1 MATQTIGELHEQDA
15 NNLLGDWLNTVGR
28 GWTSNSERNR
38 AIQNSRDRADILVLD
53 VNRMPVVIE
62 CEFGTPAVGDAT
74 RRLGR
79 TLAFETRPFTEA
91 VAVGFAE
98 ECKRDSNDEFRD
110 RLARNEPFL
119 TIQLVYQDAED
130 GVRVWPQKP
139 LPARPTDLVAFCEY
153 AQVPQREIDKQ
164 STVIAERIRAA
175 GKKLYDSIRLTVQG
189 DETIERLKSVTGAD
203 QKLAAAGTACAI
215 WLVALDLQNDLAQYS
230 SVMRSMG
237 LQTTEYL
244 RRESISER
252 LTVNELLEHWRIIES
267 VNYLPVIE
275 LAIDS
280 LEAGGMGPAIFDILE
295 ELDGISEHMNALY
308 AKHIYNFAGELWQR
322 LVPDREE
329 RAAHYTKP
337 EIAELLA
344 TLAAERFDHLDAD
357 AIAQLDLMDAACGT
371 GTLVGAGERALRR
384 KFYAKGGRDPEIHR
398 KRMENHIYAMDVN
411 GIAGTLTAKRLTDME
426 VGQEYVGS
434 KIAAISHPAG
444 SLTLMDPS
452 ATGVAMVLGHQN
464 VTATPG
470 IGGSDDVGIFHV
482 MLESINW
489 MLMNPPY
496 ARPRKG
502 RRQASTGLAPF
513 RRAAKRKNYNMSHG
527 QAGLASDF
535 GDLANIRLAT
545 GGIYSTVLPL
555 TAAHAGSW
563 TGWRAELEKDFSD
576 IVVIAN
582 TASDE
587 LQSMS
592 AETGMSEMLVV
603 ATKKASRPDFW
614 RQTSI
619 LCVNLSAAPSTMAE
633 GYAITQEINSIPKDS
648 QQGFLS
654 CGSYVRTP
662 QVNAGQPWGGVG
674 NSNNELTLVN
684 QALLNG
690 QAYDPLT
697 LQTHSLDLPMAT
709 LGDMADTG
717 PTHHLIGHPKGAEP
731 IGAFEWT
738 PLADLPVEPAQQSM
752 WAANAKTQTS
762 IITLPTHG
770 GTVID
775 SEEAERM
782 VQSRSN
788 WHLNRNLAVSSQG
801 IALARTE
808 SLTHGGRTW
817 NALQSISEEV
827 AKAVA
832 LFYNST
838 LGVIVI
844 RAYGQKGQQG
854 PRAAVQVGAIPGLP
868 CPAFNAD
875 TPEARRAREMA
886 GQHFDELANLTL
898 QPFAYCFRD
907 SNRKRIDQVVAEML
921 GLDPNE
927 QAIQEMLEH
936 YRLLFAG
943 EPNVNG
949 RMKSILS
956 ALAEYRAGQ
965 G

>member
-1 MATQTIGELHEQDA
+1 MVNHTIGELHEQDA
-15 NNLLGDWLNTVGR
+15 NNMLGDWLNTVGR
-28 GWTSNSERNR
+28 GWSSNSERNR
-38 AIQNSRDRADILVLD
+38 AIQNSHERADILVLD

-74 RRLGR
+74 KRLGK

-98 ECKRDSNDEFRD
+98 ECKQDSNDEFRD

-130 GVRVWPQKP
+130 GVRVWPQRP

-164 STVIAERIRAA
+164 SSAIAERIRAA
-175 GKKLYDSIRLTVQG
+175 GKKLYDSIRLTIQG
-189 DETIERLKSVTGAD
+189 EETIDRLKSVTGAD
-203 QKLAAAGTACAI
+203 QELAAAQTACAI
-215 WLVALDLQNDLAQYS
+215 WLVAIDLQNDLAQYS
-230 SVMRSMG
+230 SMMRNTG

-244 RRESISER
+244 RKEAISER

-295 ELDGISEHMNALY
+295 ELDGISYHMNALY

-357 AIAQLDLMDAACGT
+357 SIAQLNMMDAACGT

-384 KFYAKGGRDPEIHR
+384 KYYAKGGRDPEIHR

-411 GIAGTLTAKRLTDME
+411 GIAGTLTAKRLTDLE

-434 KIAAISHPAG
+434 KIAAITHPAG
-444 SLTLMDPS
+444 SLTLMDPE

-464 VTATPG
+464 VTAAPG
-470 IGGSDDVGIFHV
+470 IGGSTDFGIFHV
-482 MLESINW
+482 GLAGINW

-496 ARPRKG
+496 SRPRKG

-513 RRAAKRKNYNMSHG
+513 RRAAKKKGYSMSHG

-535 GDLANIRLAT
+535 GDLANIRLAA
-545 GGIYSTVLPL
+545 GGIYSTVLPQ
-555 TAAHAGSW
+555 TAAHAGTW

-582 TASDE
+582 TASNE

-592 AETGMSEMLVV
+592 ADTGLSEILVV
-603 ATKKASRPDFW
+603 ATKKASRPSAW
-614 RQTSI
+614 RPASV
-619 LCVNLSAAPSTMAE
+619 LCVNLAAAPTTLAE
-633 GYAITQEINSIPKDS
+633 GYAITQEINAIPRDS

-662 QVNAGQPWGGVG
+662 QGKAGQPWGGVG
-674 NSNNELTLVN
+674 NSNNELTSVS
-684 QALLNG
+684 QALLNA
-690 QAYDPLT
+690 QAWDPLT
-697 LQTHSLDLPMAT
+697 LQTHRLALPMAA
-709 LGDMADTG
+709 LGDLAEIG

-738 PLADLPVEPAQQSM
+738 PLADLPVEPAQKSM
-752 WAANAKTQTS
+752 WAANAKNHTR
-762 IITLPTHG
+762 IIAQPTHG
-770 GTVID
+770 GSIVD
-775 SEEAERM
+775 AELAKRM
-782 VQSRSN
+782 VDRRSR
-788 WHLNRNLAVSSQG
+788 WFLNRDMRWTSQVT
-801 IALARTE
+801 ALAHTRQDN
-808 SLTHGGRTW
+808 HGGSSW
-817 NALQSISEEV
+817 VALEQASKGV
-827 AKAVA
+827 AKALA
-832 LFYNST
+832 LFNSSIF
-838 LGVIVI
+838 GGIVRNSYGSTQDAG
-844 RAYGQKGQQG
+844 RARMQI
-854 PRAAVQVGAIPGLP
+854 GAIPGLP
-868 CPAFNAD
+868 CPAFHAD
-875 TPEARRAREMA
+875 TEEARRAQEIAERN
-886 GQHFDELANLTL
+886 FDELANLTL
-898 QPFAYCFRD
+898 EPFAYCFRD
-907 SNRKRIDQVVAEML
+907 DNRKLIDNVVSEML
-921 GLDPNE
+921 GLDSNDNG
-927 QAIQEMLEH
+927 IQELLEH
-936 YRLLFAG
+936 YRWLFAS

-949 RMKSILS
+949 RQKGIVS
-956 ALAEYRAGQ
+956 ALAAYRAGQ